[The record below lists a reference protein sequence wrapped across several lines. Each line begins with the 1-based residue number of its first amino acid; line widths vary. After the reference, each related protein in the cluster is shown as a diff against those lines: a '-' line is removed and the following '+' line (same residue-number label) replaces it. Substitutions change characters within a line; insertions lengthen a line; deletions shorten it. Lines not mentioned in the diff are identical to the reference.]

1 MNKKYLYIL
10 FTLLFLSI
18 VFNVILLIKF
28 RQHTIADANKEL
40 AYANFY
46 KGYTL
51 LSDNVS
57 DLPLDSNQDPDRIL
71 LHFVPLKEKLV
82 KNMDIFGYNQNT
94 GLYIQDANTGA
105 WLGINENNTF
115 VPASL
120 LKVPIAIAIYK
131 NYELGM
137 ISLDD
142 QLIVRAEDI
151 DAEAGVPE
159 RYTVGNS
166 YKVKDLLEWMLKISD
181 NTAKNI
187 LKGSLEAED
196 LNSVFTHV
204 GIPNPYLATSDNQN
218 VTPRQ
223 YSRMF
228 KALYFSTYLKPDNSQ
243 ALLNLLTDTR
253 VEGLLS
259 AKLPWEIQVSHKYGE
274 RSDSLHDC
282 GIVYNKKNPYFICIM
297 TSNVDIAKSRDMI
310 TDLSLEVFNYFNKD
324 K

>member
-1 MNKKYLYIL
+1 MKRKILHILVAVLVLLLSSNIWLYLQLINVKKAY
-10 FTLLFLSI
+10 
-18 VFNVILLIKF
+18 
-28 RQHTIADANKEL
+28 QEKEL
-40 AYANFY
+40 QYNNLFN
-46 KGYTL
+46 GYTL
-51 LSDNVS
+51 LSSSVS

-71 LHFVPLKEKLV
+71 LHFVPLREKLI
-82 KNMDIFGYNQNT
+82 KNMDIFGYSKNT
-94 GLYIQDANTGA
+94 GAYIQDANTGA
-105 WLGINENNTF
+105 WLGLNENNTF
-115 VPASL
+115 IPASL
-120 LKVPIAIAIYK
+120 LKVPIAMAVYK
-131 NYELGM
+131 NYERSM

-151 DAEAGVPE
+151 DKEAGVPE

-166 YKVKDLLEWMLKISD
+166 YRVRDLLEWMLKISD

-204 GIPNPYLATSDNQN
+204 GIPNPYTASSDNQN

-228 KALYFSTYLKPDNSQ
+228 KSLYFSTYLKPENSQ
-243 ALLNLLTDTR
+243 ALLGLLTDTR

-282 GIVYNKKNPYFICIM
+282 GIVYNKKNPYFICVM
-297 TSNVDIAKSRDMI
+297 TSNVDIAQSRDMI
-310 TDLSLEVFNYFNKD
+310 TDISLEVFNYFNQD